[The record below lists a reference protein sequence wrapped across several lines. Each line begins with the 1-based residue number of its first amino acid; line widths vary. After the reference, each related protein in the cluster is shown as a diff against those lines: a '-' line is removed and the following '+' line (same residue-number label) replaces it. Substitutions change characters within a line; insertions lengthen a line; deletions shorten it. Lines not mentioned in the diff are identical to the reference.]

1 VFYTAPLY
9 LPGRKL
15 ARRSQLIFNVIT
27 LSNSTPPRL
36 GSKTW
41 PRRRRISTW
50 SAGAWQSGVLSLSAP
65 GVNLANDAEGH
76 DLARQVNEYHA
87 EIVKSRPDRFGQFA
101 CIPLTDVD
109 GSVAEAVYALDELH
123 ADGVVLL
130 SNAGGK
136 YLGDKDFELLWPN

>member
-1 VFYTAPLY
+1 VASEKAHFDLERW
-9 LPGRKL
+9 GL
-15 ARRSQLIFNVIT
+15 AE
-27 LSNSTPPRL
+27 
-36 GSKTW
+36 
-41 PRRRRISTW
+41 W
-50 SAGAWQSGVLSLSAP
+50 SPFAERP